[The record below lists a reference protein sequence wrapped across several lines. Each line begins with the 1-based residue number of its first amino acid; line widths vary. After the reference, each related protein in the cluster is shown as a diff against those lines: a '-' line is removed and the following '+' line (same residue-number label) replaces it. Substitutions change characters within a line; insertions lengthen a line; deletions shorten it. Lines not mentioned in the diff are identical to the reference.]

1 MSEFNF
7 NEQCEELLAEYKRK
21 DGERVANR
29 LENIRGAL
37 ERAGY
42 ETVQTMFGGSVKRG
56 TYVSGLSDEDTL
68 LIVNQTGLDT
78 QSPSKAIKEVQGIIQ
93 EHFRNNRVIAG
104 KFAVTVSFTKG
115 PEIQIL
121 PALRTNSNGVRIA
134 EPGRSK
140 WSKVI
145 RPEIFAN
152 KLIKVNNANGGRVV
166 PVIKLA
172 KAMAACFIKREDH
185 KISGYHMEALAV
197 DAFGD
202 YNGPQDTRSMLIH
215 FLRYSVRAVLTPIPD
230 PTGQTKY
237 ADQSLGKP
245 NSRERNV
252 ASSDFGQMRSNVESC
267 NTRAEFNKL
276 FGFDN

>member
-7 NEQCEELLAEYKRK
+7 NQRCEELLAKYTRK

-56 TYVSGLSDEDTL
+56 TYVSGLSDEDAL

-78 QSPSKAIKEVQGIIQ
+78 RSPSKTIKEVQEIIQ

-121 PALRTNSNGVRIA
+121 PAIRTKSGGVRIA
-134 EPGRSK
+134 EPGSSN
-140 WSKVI
+140 WSNI
-145 RPEIFAN
+145 TQPEASAG

-172 KAMAACFIKREDH
+172 KALANCYVKRQSR
-185 KISGYHMEALAV
+185 KISGYHMESLAV
-197 DAFGD
+197 DAFRGYKD
-202 YNGPQDTRSMLIH
+202 EKNTKSTLIH
-215 FLRYSVRAVLTPIPD
+215 FLTYSIDAVMKPIAD
-230 PTGQTKY
+230 STGQTRFVDEY
-237 ADQSLGKP
+237 LGDADSDQRKRTSTYFENMRGQV
-245 NSRERNV
+245 RNCDTIV
-252 ASSDFGQMRSNVESC
+252 K
-267 NTRAEFNKL
+267 FNKL
-276 FGFDN
+276 FDFDN

>member
-1 MSEFNF
+1 MNAVKV
-7 NEQCEELLAEYKRK
+7 LAEYKRK

-68 LIVNQTGLDT
+68 LIVNQSGLDT
-78 QSPSKAIKEVQGIIQ
+78 QSPSKAIKDVQEIIQ
-93 EHFRNNRVIAG
+93 VHFRNNRVIAG

-121 PALRTNSNGVRIA
+121 PALRTNSGGVRIA
-134 EPGRSK
+134 ATGSSK
-140 WSKVI
+140 WSKII
-145 RPEIFAN
+145 RPENFAN

-172 KAMAACFIKREDH
+172 KAMATCFIKREDH
-185 KISGYHMEALAV
+185 KISGYHMESLAV
-197 DAFGD
+197 NAFSD
-202 YNGPQDTRSMLIH
+202 YSGPSDTRSMLIH
-215 FLRYSVRAVLTPIPD
+215 FLHYSVRAVLTPIPD

-237 ADQSLGKP
+237 ADQSLGEA
-245 NSRERNV
+245 NSRARKV
-252 ASSDFGQMRSNVESC
+252 ACPLDDAVSKEDPCATTRTGSTNFSASAIETCKSC
-267 NTRAEFNKL
+267 
-276 FGFDN
+276 